1 MTKPNWR
8 TGKVGISQSTSAPSA
23 APAEPPTT
31 TIVSRAPALNLSTA
45 LREPINATATSHMPP
60 SEGFSTNPHESTAC
74 VFFEVCAEFAT
85 ACSEV
90 WPSDEFMKKEA
101 ARLEVLGKSFASK
114 QEEGLKLAKAFHL
127 AFVDHYPD
135 VVSKKPEFFS
145 LPNQI
150 LLSVNAANKF
160 QSSPQDVRDTVWEYL
175 RSLVQYAG
183 MVDMYSKCPQAM
195 LDSIS
200 GVAGGL
206 IAKLQAGELDPN
218 NLNPLQLGQ
227 MMMQEMSAEDLEGFG
242 NAIMEG
248 GNMDS
253 MMSIMQ
259 STMGGI
265 GGGGGA
271 FPASMMGGLGGAGGM
286 PDISM
291 LSELFRKK

>member
-1 MTKPNWR
+1 
-8 TGKVGISQSTSAPSA
+8 
-23 APAEPPTT
+23 
-31 TIVSRAPALNLSTA
+31 
-45 LREPINATATSHMPP
+45 
-60 SEGFSTNPHESTAC
+60 
-74 VFFEVCAEFAT
+74 
-85 ACSEV
+85 
-90 WPSDEFMKKEA
+90 MKREA
-101 ARLEVLGKSFASK
+101 ARLDVLGKSFASK
-114 QEEGLKLAKAFHL
+114 QEEGLKLAKAFHR
-127 AFVDHYPD
+127 AFVDHYSD
-135 VVSKKPEFFS
+135 IVAKKSDFFT
-145 LPNQI
+145 LQNEVLI
-150 LLSVNAANKF
+150 SVNASTKF
-160 QSSPQDVRDTVWEYL
+160 KSSPQDVQDTVWEYL

-206 IAKLQAGELDPN
+206 IAKLQAGELDAN

-259 STMGGI
+259 STI
-265 GGGGGA
+265 GGLNAGGSGGG
-271 FPASMMGGLGGAGGM
+271 FPAGMMGGMGGM
-286 PDISM
+286 PDMSM